1 MPQEAPA
8 PPPRIARMDDAAEVA
23 RLCTQLGYPT
33 TTEAM
38 TARMGVYI
46 SAGDRQ
52 VFVVEQGDHL
62 LGWIAIEV
70 RTTLETGRKAE
81 IVGLVVDA
89 QARRSGT
96 GKALAQVA
104 EDWVRQHGLDTLM
117 VRSNTARIESHPFYE
132 GLGFVRRKSQHV
144 YFKTVE

>member
-1 MPQEAPA
+1 MPRHGSPA
-8 PPPRIARMDDAAEVA
+8 PRIARMDDSAEVA

-33 TTEAM
+33 TTEEM
-38 TARMGVYI
+38 TARMGVVI

-52 VFVVEQGDHL
+52 VFVVEEGDRL
-62 LGWIAIEV
+62 SGWIAIEL

-96 GKALAQVA
+96 GKALVEAA
-104 EDWVRQHGLDTLM
+104 ERWVRQHGLDAVL
-117 VRSNTARIESHPFYE
+117 VRSNTVRPESHPFYE
-132 GLGFVRRKSQHV
+132 GIGFVRRKTQHV
-144 YFKTVE
+144 YSKTLE